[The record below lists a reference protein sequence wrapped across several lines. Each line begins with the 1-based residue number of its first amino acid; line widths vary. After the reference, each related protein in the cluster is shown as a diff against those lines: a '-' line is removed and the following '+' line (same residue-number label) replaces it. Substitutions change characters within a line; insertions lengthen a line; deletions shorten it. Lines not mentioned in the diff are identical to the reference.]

1 MADHELDFT
10 FLWSVYLNGPPLSRW
25 MTSKN
30 LRRKT
35 RSFAA
40 DSLEKR
46 GATMRMNRRSQE
58 YIHFPW
64 IEGTEIATD
73 SVGCPRCAQD
83 SKITIM
89 HLRFGSQNAASCM
102 QQRIACSF
110 QDTRLNIPHMRSCT
124 CLRACRYLTRVSRM
138 SHSPHSPSQ
147 LDRISLAKGR
157 QEWNGD
163 AAKTRCLTVT
173 TLCHSVRGRNKSST
187 SHSL

>member
-1 MADHELDFT
+1 MDLVSRGGSRAGLHIPLECLSLWTTRQSTDDFEE
-10 FLWSVYLNGPPLSRW
+10 
-25 MTSKN
+25 
-30 LRRKT
+30 
-35 RSFAA
+35 FAA
-40 DSLEKR
+40 KNKVTCSGEFGR
-46 GATMRMNRRSQE
+46 GGAMRRVNRRSQE

-124 CLRACRYLTRVSRM
+124 TMSLSNTRKQDVSLT
-138 SHSPHSPSQ
+138 SQ
-147 LDRISLAKGR
+147 SF
-157 QEWNGD
+157 
-163 AAKTRCLTVT
+163 
-173 TLCHSVRGRNKSST
+173 ST
-187 SHSL
+187 GSD